1 MFKFWKE
8 LYYEVRTWRRLS
20 KVAKASRETLK
31 ESNFRVDWV
40 GRIYTVINLPEEM
53 LSRPDLQEG
62 WVFMQLREYDT
73 LFMDLGI
80 ADYLFP
86 EITSIPNRGAYLL
99 VLTGP
104 KDYIGVWNILWNLF
118 KLSIL
123 CIVLKI
129 LCSMVIHYWE
139 NIVGIWNN
147 LMTIF

>member
-8 LYYEVRTWRRLS
+8 LYYELRIWRKLS
-20 KVAKASRETLK
+20 KIAKANREVLGEK
-31 ESNFRVDWV
+31 NFRVDWI

-86 EITSIPNRGAYLL
+86 EITLIPDRGAYLL

-104 KDYIGVWNILWNLF
+104 KDYSGSWNILWNLF
-118 KLSIL
+118 KLIVL
-123 CIVLKI
+123 CIIFKVLYAV
-129 LCSMVIHYWE
+129 VIHYWE
-139 NIVGIWNN
+139 NIVGAWDS
-147 LMTIF
+147 LMTMF

>member
-8 LYYEVRTWRRLS
+8 LYYELRIWRRLS
-20 KVAKASRETLK
+20 KAAKANREVLGEK
-31 ESNFRVDWV
+31 NFRVDWI

-73 LFMDLGI
+73 LFMDIEI

-86 EITSIPNRGAYLL
+86 EITPIPDRGAYLL

-104 KDYIGVWNILWNLF
+104 KDYIGTWNISWNIF
-118 KLSIL
+118 KLIIL
-123 CIVLKI
+123 CITLRVLYA
-129 LCSMVIHYWE
+129 VGNHYAE
-139 NIVGIWNN
+139 NIVAAWNN

>member
-8 LYYEVRTWRRLS
+8 LYYELRTWRRLS
-20 KVAKASRETLK
+20 KIAKASRETLE

-86 EITSIPNRGAYLL
+86 EITPISDRAAYLL

-104 KDYIGVWNILWNLF
+104 KDYIGGWNILWNLF
-118 KLSIL
+118 KLGVL
-123 CIVLKI
+123 LIVLKV
-129 LCSMVIHYWE
+129 LYAVVTHYWE
-139 NIVGIWNN
+139 NIVGVWNN

>member
-8 LYYEVRTWRRLS
+8 LYYELRTWRRLS
-20 KVAKASRETLK
+20 KIAKASRETLE

-86 EITSIPNRGAYLL
+86 EITPISDRAAYLL

-104 KDYIGVWNILWNLF
+104 RDYIGGWKILWNFF
-118 KLSIL
+118 KLGIFLIILRVLYSI
-123 CIVLKI
+123 VTY
-129 LCSMVIHYWE
+129 YWE
-139 NIVGIWNN
+139 NIVGAWNS

>member
-8 LYYEVRTWRRLS
+8 LYYELRIWRRLS
-20 KVAKASRETLK
+20 RVAKAKRETLK

-40 GRIYTVINLPEEM
+40 GRIYTVINLPDEM

-86 EITSIPNRGAYLL
+86 EITPIPDRAAYLL

-104 KDYIGVWNILWNLF
+104 RDYIGGWKILWNFF
-118 KLSIL
+118 KLGIFLIIL
-123 CIVLKI
+123 RVLYAIVTY
-129 LCSMVIHYWE
+129 YWE

>member
-8 LYYEVRTWRRLS
+8 LYYELRIWRRLS
-20 KVAKASRETLK
+20 KVAKGSRETLGEK
-31 ESNFRVDWV
+31 NFRVDWV

-86 EITSIPNRGAYLL
+86 EITPIPDRGAYLL

-104 KDYIGVWNILWNLF
+104 KDYIGVRKILWNIF
-118 KLSIL
+118 KLIIL
-123 CIVLKI
+123 CII
-129 LCSMVIHYWE
+129 LRILYSVGAHYWE
-139 NIVGIWNN
+139 NIVGAWNN

>member
-8 LYYEVRTWRRLS
+8 LYYELRIWRKLS
-20 KVAKASRETLK
+20 KIAKANREVLGEK
-31 ESNFRVDWV
+31 NFRVDWI

-86 EITSIPNRGAYLL
+86 EITHIPDRGAYLL

-104 KDYIGVWNILWNLF
+104 KDYIGGWKILWNLF
-118 KLSIL
+118 KLIIL
-123 CIVLKI
+123 YII
-129 LCSMVIHYWE
+129 LRILYAVGIHYWE
-139 NIVGIWNN
+139 NIVGVWNS
-147 LMTIF
+147 LMAIF